1 MTASLRILCPT
12 YWYPSYA
19 DDTQAIYVHDINR
32 HLIRH
37 GHQVCVVT
45 PGRPGV
51 PERET
56 FDGVEVVRFPF
67 ELPEDLTYG
76 RVAQSKVTALAKL
89 NRLVIMARYLT
100 AQYRAS
106 VREGRRFGAQIVHGH
121 WAIPTG
127 PALVAAARR
136 LGIPSVITLHGGD
149 VYVNA
154 AEGYDFP
161 TRWYVRP
168 VLKRTLRAASALT
181 AISEDCKQHALNA
194 GAAESSISVV
204 MNGAD
209 LRRFSPAPVAAA
221 AAEAETKP
229 FGQHMVFA
237 CRQLFPRKGIR
248 FLIEAVAKLKP
259 RYPDISLMIAGD
271 GFERPELEKLARN
284 LGVAERTTF
293 LGWTANK
300 DLPQYFRGSVVS
312 VIPSLEEGFG
322 IPAAEAMGCEIP
334 VVATDAGGLPEV
346 VADGVT
352 GFVVPKGDA
361 GALAAAMDKL
371 LADPGLRERM
381 GKAGRVRALERFDWD
396 RTVDQFNQVYERVL
410 GRGSVVAPDTMRPA
424 PALAPPEQRLKILK
438 TSYEYPP
445 LGGGGAKVVYGLAS
459 RLAERGH
466 EVDLVTMAFRG
477 LPRRESLNGVAIR
490 RVPGIRFRM
499 STCSFPEMIPYAI
512 LAPFYA
518 LKRVRSRGYAIN
530 HTHFIYPG
538 GIVSYFLK
546 RWTGL
551 PYVITAHGSDVP
563 GYNPDRFKLLHR
575 ILRPI
580 WRKVVADADLILC
593 PSKSI
598 EDLIK
603 ANALTVRTR
612 IIPNAIDTNKFKPRD
627 KDPRNL
633 LIVTRMFERKGV
645 QFALRALAELPGM
658 FNINIVGDGP
668 YLDTLKS
675 LARELNVDATFW
687 GHVDNDSQELKDL
700 YETASIFVFTSE
712 AENFPIVLLEAMIA
726 GAAIITSSGTGC
738 AEVVGNAGLLVPV
751 KDAPAI
757 KAALQQLQADPA
769 LVQKLGQTAR
779 QRVIARFSWDG
790 VIDQH
795 LEVYR
800 ELQVPSPAVHVVG
813 ANSAQGS

>member
-1 MTASLRILCPT
+1 MSEPLRILCPT

-32 HLIRH
+32 HLVRK
-37 GHQVCVVT
+37 GHRVCVVT
-45 PGRPGV
+45 PGRRGV
-51 PERET
+51 PMRET

-76 RVAQSKVTALAKL
+76 RVAQSKVTTLAKL
-89 NRLVIMARYLT
+89 NRLVIMARYLW

-136 LGIPSVITLHGGD
+136 LGVPSVITLHGGD
-149 VYVNA
+149 VYVNK

-168 VLKRTLRAASALT
+168 VLKRTLLAASALT
-181 AISEDCKQHALNA
+181 AISEDCKHHALNA
-194 GAAESSISVV
+194 GARESLISVV

-209 LRRFSPAPVAAA
+209 LRRFSPAP
-221 AAEAETKP
+221 EKQQGESR
-229 FGQHMVFA
+229 FGPRMVFA

-248 FLIEAVAKLKP
+248 FLIEAVSRLRPK
-259 RYPDISLMIAGD
+259 YPDISLMIAGD
-271 GFERPELEKLARN
+271 GFERPKLEALAAE
-284 LGVAERTTF
+284 LGVADRTTF
-293 LGWTANK
+293 LGWMANK
-300 DLPQYFRGSVVS
+300 DLPQYFRGSVLS

-322 IPAAEAMGCEIP
+322 IPAAEAMGCEVP
-334 VVATDAGGLPEV
+334 VVASDAGGLPEV
-346 VADGVT
+346 VADGQT
-352 GFVVPKGDA
+352 GFVVPKGEV
-361 GALAAAMDKL
+361 GALADAMDRL
-371 LADPGLRERM
+371 LGDPALRERM

-396 RTVDQFNQVYERVL
+396 RTVEQLDQVYDRVL
-410 GRGSVVAPDTMRPA
+410 GRSRAPA
-424 PALAPPEQRLKILK
+424 PAELGPSDAPLRILK

-445 LGGGGAKVVYGLAS
+445 LGGGGAKVVHGIAT

-466 EVDLVTMAFRG
+466 QVDLVTMAFRG
-477 LPRRESLNGVAIR
+477 LPARENINGVNVR
-490 RVPGIRFRM
+490 RVPGIRLRM

-512 LAPFYA
+512 LAPFHA
-518 LKRVRSRGYAIN
+518 LKQARKRGYVIN

-551 PYVITAHGSDVP
+551 PYIITAHGSDVP

-575 ILRPI
+575 VLHPV
-580 WRKVVADADLILC
+580 WRRVVADADLILC

-598 EDLIK
+598 EDLIREH
-603 ANALTVRTR
+603 AITVRTHV
-612 IIPNAIDTNKFKPRD
+612 IPNAIDTNKFRPRD

-645 QFALRALAELPGM
+645 QFALRALAEMPDQ

-675 LARELNVDATFW
+675 LARELNVDAKFW
-687 GHVDNDSQELKDL
+687 GHVDNDSKELKDL

-738 AEVVGNAGLLVPV
+738 AEVVGQSGLLVPV

-757 KAALQQLQADPA
+757 KAALQQLQGDPA
-769 LVQKLGQTAR
+769 LVQRLGQSAR

-795 LEVYR
+795 LDVYR
-800 ELQVPSPAVHVVG
+800 ELQVRHGV
-813 ANSAQGS
+813 